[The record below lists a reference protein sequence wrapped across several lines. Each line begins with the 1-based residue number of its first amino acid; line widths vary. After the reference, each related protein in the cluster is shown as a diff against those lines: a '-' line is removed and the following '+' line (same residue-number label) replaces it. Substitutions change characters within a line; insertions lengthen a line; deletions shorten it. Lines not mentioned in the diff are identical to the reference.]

1 MRRISL
7 LVCCAVAF
15 LFSGYVHAGTGQRG
29 NPGDDEL
36 SDYSSIAPPFITPA
50 KSSFV
55 TREGD
60 SFLVTLTA
68 TCLLNDESTTQFE
81 VLPNTPDFVHVSSD
95 YRNVVSENGYVEG
108 LGVVEVSPQ
117 IGDAG
122 RYTISIRVR
131 SCGGKVE
138 RVITFKVR
146 VKPALPN

>member
-7 LVCCAVAF
+7 LSCCAGA
-15 LFSGYVHAGTGQRG
+15 LLLSGYIDAGARQPE
-29 NPGDDEL
+29 NSAQDDL
-36 SDYSSIAPPFITPA
+36 SSYNSVAPPFITPA
-50 KSSFV
+50 KNSFV
-55 TREGD
+55 ISEGD

-81 VLPNTPDFVHVSSD
+81 LLPNSPDFVHVSSA
-95 YRNVVSENGYVEG
+95 YRNMVSENGYVEG

-122 RYTISIRVR
+122 KYHVSIRVK
-131 SCGGKVE
+131 SCSGKVD

>member
-7 LVCCAVAF
+7 LIWCAVAF
-15 LFSGYVHAGTGQRG
+15 LSLGYVHAGTGQWWKS
-29 NPGDDEL
+29 GDDDM
-36 SDYSSIAPPFITPA
+36 SDYASIAPPFITPA

-68 TCLLNDESTTQFE
+68 TCFLNDESSTQFE
-81 VLPNTPDFVHVSSD
+81 VLPNTPGFVHVSSD

-122 RYTISIRVR
+122 RYSVSIRVR
-131 SCGGKVE
+131 SCNGKVE

-146 VKPALPN
+146 VKPALA

>member
-15 LFSGYVHAGTGQRG
+15 LSSGYVHAGAGRCG
-29 NPGDDEL
+29 NSGDDDL
-36 SDYSSIAPPFITPA
+36 SDYASIAPPFITPA

-60 SFLVTLTA
+60 SFVVTLTA
-68 TCLLNDESTTQFE
+68 TCFLIDESSTQFE
-81 VLPNTPDFVHVSSD
+81 LLPSTPEFVHVSSD

-108 LGVVEVSPQ
+108 LGVVEISPK

-122 RYTISIRVR
+122 RYSISIKVR
-131 SCGGKVE
+131 SCNGKVE

-146 VKPALPN
+146 VKPALAN

>member
-7 LVCCAVAF
+7 LACCAVAF
-15 LFSGYVHAGTGQRG
+15 LFSGYVHAGTSQSE
-29 NPGDDEL
+29 NPAFDDL

-50 KSSFV
+50 KTSFV

-68 TCLLNDESTTQFE
+68 TCFVNDESTTQFE
-81 VLPNTPDFVHVSSD
+81 VLANTPDFVHVSSG
-95 YRNVVSENGYVEG
+95 YRHEVSENGYVEG

-122 RYTISIRVR
+122 RYSISIRVR
-131 SCGGKVE
+131 SCNGKVE
-138 RVITFKVR
+138 RVIAFKVR
-146 VKPALPN
+146 VKPALAN